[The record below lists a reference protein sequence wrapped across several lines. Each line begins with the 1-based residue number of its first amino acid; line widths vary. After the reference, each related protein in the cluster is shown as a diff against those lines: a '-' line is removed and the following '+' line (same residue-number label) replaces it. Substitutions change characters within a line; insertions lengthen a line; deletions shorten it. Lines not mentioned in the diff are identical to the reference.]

1 MSSGYV
7 RADGMDGAGAGI
19 LGLTNQISQ
28 AGKIA
33 QGAVLGT
40 LTPARRCGCSGRIVV
55 RMGGVRYEITEVA

>member
-40 LTPARRCGCSGRIVV
+40 LTPARRCGCSGRFVV
-55 RMGGVRYEITEVA
+55 RM